1 MAPEKH
7 AVLGQAARSLLLAQA
22 SDWQFIISTGAVA
35 DYAERRF
42 AGHCEDA
49 ERLVAALES
58 SDAGALEAARASL
71 PALRER
77 DDVFPEILAAVSE
90 ALDGSRRVSRA

>member
-1 MAPEKH
+1 
-7 AVLGQAARSLLLAQA
+7 
-22 SDWQFIISTGAVA
+22 VA

-42 AGHCEDA
+42 NGHCEDA
-49 ERLVAALES
+49 ERLVAALAAPEG
-58 SDAGALEAARASL
+58 GALEAARASL

-77 DDVFPEILAAVSE
+77 DDVFPEVLQAVSH